1 MMRGIVSWRGAL
13 FATALLVCSTSSAR
27 VVVDPVGRTVEVPD
41 RIERVATVGAVPVI
55 NGFIFVLGRAS
66 SLVSGLP
73 QFVKPPR
80 DTFQLLLAPQLEGA
94 PSLQGQ
100 GGAPSLETLLQ
111 VRPDVVL
118 TMETSTAESL
128 TRRHVPAVALA
139 WRDETDI
146 ARNIRFLGDLLG
158 AAPRAADYLDY
169 TDATL
174 ASVRKSLA
182 TADASSRPKALFC
195 QCRTMTQPHRVADW
209 WIAQAGGTSV
219 TAGDRPTEQLTF
231 SAEDLLRWNPDVIF
245 AATRADIDFLRQDS
259 RLRNVAAIRNGRLHV
274 VPYGVH
280 SWGHRTIEQPL
291 MVMWAAQVL
300 HPEAFP
306 ALRMTDEVQK
316 FYRRFFSFS
325 LSPAQ
330 ARSILNGQAR

>member
-1 MMRGIVSWRGAL
+1 MSLVMSLRAAFIGA
-13 FATALLVCSTSSAR
+13 ALLAWSSVGVAR
-27 VVVDPVGRTVEVPD
+27 VVVDPAGRSVEVPD

-55 NGFIFVLGRAS
+55 NGFVFALGRAS
-66 SLVSGLP
+66 TLVNGLP
-73 QFVKPPR
+73 GFVRPPR
-80 DTFQLLLAPQLEGA
+80 DTFQLLLAPQIKGM
-94 PSLQGQ
+94 PSLQGEA
-100 GGAPSLETLLQ
+100 GASLETLLQ
-111 VRPDVVL
+111 ARPDVVL
-118 TMETSTAESL
+118 TMETATAESL
-128 TRRHVPAVALA
+128 TRRHIPTVVLA
-139 WRDETDI
+139 WRDEADI
-146 ARNIRFLGDLLG
+146 GRNMRFLGDLLG
-158 AAPRAADYLDY
+158 AAPRADDYLDY
-169 TDATL
+169 STATL

-182 TADASSRPKALFC
+182 TANASSGPKALFC

-219 TAGDRPTEQLTF
+219 TAGERPTEQVRF
-231 SAEDLLRWNPDVIF
+231 SAEDLLHWNPAVIF

-259 RLRNVAAIRNGRLHV
+259 RLRDVAAIRDGRLYV

-316 FYRRFFSFS
+316 FYQRFFSLS
-325 LSPAQ
+325 LSPAR
-330 ARSILNGQAR
+330 ARSILDGQAR